1 MFSKAQSAMFN
12 EPDIL
17 GEKECFEDSLEKHL
31 TFPHHRSYAVLLY
44 QRFIPVYPGQNDG
57 RRGPDGGAMPPLFIS
72 VLYRSIRVKTMAEE
86 EPDGHLS
93 QPRSL
98 TSSHPRQINSRL
110 LDKSSRGVQNLPSA
124 TLSRQRHRKSNGLH
138 LTGCILI
145 TIPPGYGSFQ
155 WKITAF
161 KWNRLPKLDLFQPP
175 TTALNY
181 VFPSLPPPTFQ
192 SCI

>member
-1 MFSKAQSAMFN
+1 MFPLYVLAFC
-12 EPDIL
+12 PDGL
-17 GEKECFEDSLEKHL
+17 EYFEDSLEKHL
-31 TFPHHRSYAVLLY
+31 TFPHHRSYAVLIY

-57 RRGPDGGAMPPLFIS
+57 RR
-72 VLYRSIRVKTMAEE
+72 

-145 TIPPGYGSFQ
+145 TIPPGHGSFQ

-175 TTALNY
+175 
-181 VFPSLPPPTFQ
+181 PPPLITFFHP
-192 SCI
+192 SPSHLPILHLMVSVSTLFRALKNVKTLLILPWGIF